1 VTALLVVEDDPRVA
15 SFLCRGLEAEGYR
28 VVHVTE
34 GEAALDAAGDAS
46 FAAIL
51 LDVMLAGALDGRAV
65 CQALRRRRDTTPILM
80 LTALDTVQDRI
91 EGLRMGADDYLGKPF
106 SFDELLLRH
115 RIDEARRP
123 ERAEAVEMGA
133 HGRHIVPDRLREIR
147 FADEGAVEPHP
158 VEHRRLEVRAHD
170 VAGGEGPPG
179 QDAPLEIHG
188 RHWHSPSTRGRCGRD
203 RCEPDA
209 GPLRVC
215 EPALLLP
222 IARGRAGGM
231 RRGTPTWGVPVDR
244 DRCTHPV
251 SDMNGA

>member
-34 GEAALDAAGDAS
+34 GEAALDAADDAS

-106 SFDELLLRH
+106 SFDELLLRV
-115 RIDEARRP
+115 A
-123 ERAEAVEMGA
+123 A
-133 HGRHIVPDRLREIR
+133 LIR
-147 FADEGAVEPHP
+147 
-158 VEHRRLEVRAHD
+158 
-170 VAGGEGPPG
+170 
-179 QDAPLEIHG
+179 
-188 RHWHSPSTRGRCGRD
+188 
-203 RCEPDA
+203 
-209 GPLRVC
+209 
-215 EPALLLP
+215 
-222 IARGRAGGM
+222 RAGGAQPVS
-231 RRGTPTWGVPVDR
+231 RLELGDLVLDRETLIVTRGNQRVDLTSRELALVELLMSAPERVFSRERILSNVWGVSEDPMTNVVDVYVGRLRRKLGLEGPAGPVITTVR
-244 DRCTHPV
+244 GRGYRIEFLAEEAAAPAQPPG
-251 SDMNGA
+251 NPPR